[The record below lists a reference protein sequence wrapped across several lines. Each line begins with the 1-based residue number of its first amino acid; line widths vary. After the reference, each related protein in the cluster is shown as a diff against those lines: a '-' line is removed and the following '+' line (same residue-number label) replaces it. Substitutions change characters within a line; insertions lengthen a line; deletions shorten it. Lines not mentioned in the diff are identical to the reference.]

1 MTYLETKPKAGEDSV
16 LTNKTNGSLLR
27 GNVTSQSAGGTF
39 IAGTTATEQQ
49 TNLQR
54 SKDKPESQSKSRK
67 RHTKTEAKDRGMIAT
82 AMEMI
87 QIKLDSLPLADR
99 VQIIAELTRRL
110 AARLYTD
117 GTKLQEQR
125 QKKLDLE

>member
-1 MTYLETKPKAGEDSV
+1 
-16 LTNKTNGSLLR
+16 
-27 GNVTSQSAGGTF
+27 
-39 IAGTTATEQQ
+39 
-49 TNLQR
+49 
-54 SKDKPESQSKSRK
+54 
-67 RHTKTEAKDRGMIAT
+67 MIST

-87 QIKLDSLPLADR
+87 QIKLDALPIADR

-117 GTKLQEQR
+117 GTKLQEAR